1 MIDHLSIG
9 TADIG
14 RARTFYDVT
23 LGALGYQCLSAETSA
38 LGYGLDGVAFWVLA
52 SSVPV
57 PADPSSGLH
66 ICFLAPDSDSVR
78 RFHAAALSHGGS
90 NNGEPGIREDYGA
103 GYYAAFVID
112 PDGYR
117 IEAYCNAC
125 G

>member
-23 LGALGYQCLSAETSA
+23 LGALGYQCLSADASA
-38 LGYGLDGVAFWVLA
+38 VGYGRHGIALWVLA
-52 SSVPV
+52 SSAPV
-57 PADPSSGLH
+57 PANQASGLH
-66 ICFLAPDSDSVR
+66 ICFVAPDSDSVR
-78 RFHAAALSHGGS
+78 RFYDAALRHGGS
-90 NNGEPGIREDYGA
+90 DNGEPGIREDYGS
-103 GYYAAFVID
+103 GYYAAFVVD

-117 IEAYCNAC
+117 IEAYCNVS